1 MVLEQFGS
9 TRSAGLVWGWLI
21 MSPRPQS
28 LDDLASGLSLS
39 KASISLYTRLLEQMG
54 VIERVTVLGD
64 RKTYYQASDR
74 AWDLV
79 VDFGIR
85 KFETLIALSQEGA
98 HLAADQ
104 KIKNRLTEMQESLRF
119 ILANYKLLVEKL
131 HNRNKKPDNE

>member
-1 MVLEQFGS
+1 
-9 TRSAGLVWGWLI
+9 

-119 ILANYKLLVEKL
+119 ILANYKLLVEKF